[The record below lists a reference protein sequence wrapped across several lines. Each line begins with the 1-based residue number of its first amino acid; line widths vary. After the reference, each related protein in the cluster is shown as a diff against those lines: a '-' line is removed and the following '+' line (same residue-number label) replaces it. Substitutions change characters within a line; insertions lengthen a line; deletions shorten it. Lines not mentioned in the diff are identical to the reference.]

1 MGMQKNSA
9 EQTKST
15 PGVKV
20 LGGGCSKCHELQ
32 SNTQA
37 ALNESGIYLPVEL
50 ITDFAVIAAYGVMS
64 TPALVINEKVVSY
77 GKVLKCDEIKR
88 ILQDCEL

>member
-37 ALNESGIYLPVEL
+37 ELNESGIDLPVEL

-64 TPALVINEKVVSY
+64 TPCIGN
-77 GKVLKCDEIKR
+77 
-88 ILQDCEL
+88 